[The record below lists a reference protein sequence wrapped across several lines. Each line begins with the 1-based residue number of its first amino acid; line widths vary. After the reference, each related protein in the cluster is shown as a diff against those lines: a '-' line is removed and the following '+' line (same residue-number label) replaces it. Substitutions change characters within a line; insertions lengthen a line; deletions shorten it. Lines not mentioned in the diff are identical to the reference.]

1 MHETCFRLL
10 GVLTVQWANTIHK
23 SAEALDNDTGE
34 MTIEMMNQAIDFL
47 ASSNAIT

>member
-23 SAEALDNDTGE
+23 SAEALDNDTGDDDRDDE
-34 MTIEMMNQAIDFL
+34 
-47 ASSNAIT
+47 SSH